1 MEAGQIGKASRSLLD
16 SSYSGRWIWIV
27 MDARIDF
34 FISWKTILKKKKGG
48 YFETTS
54 YNFFSIYIS

>member
-1 MEAGQIGKASRSLLD
+1 MKAGRIGKASRSLLD
-16 SSYSGRWIWIV
+16 SNYSGRWIWIV
-27 MDARIDF
+27 MDASIDF
-34 FISWKTILKKKKGG
+34 FIYVENYLKKKKGG